1 MSEESLNRLLKSDVR
16 IVNIGLIGFAD
27 DLEKS
32 GASVVHVDWS
42 PPRTTTPQIANLLAK
57 LGA

>member
-1 MSEESLNRLLKSDVR
+1 MSQDSLRRLLNSEVR
-16 IVNIGLIGFAD
+16 IVNIGLMGFAE
-27 DLEKS
+27 DLESS

-42 PPRTTTPQIANLLAK
+42 PPAVTNPKMAALLAK